1 MKLAVKSLPLR
12 PLILGLLIA
21 LGACGGNES
30 KDQIPATNGPITVFA
45 ASSLTDAFKQIGLEF
60 ERTHVGSTVTLNF
73 ASSSVLSTQIKEGAP
88 ADVFAA
94 ADPDTMGALVT
105 GGQAE
110 APRVFAT
117 NALVIVVPR
126 DGTTVKAFSDLAK
139 PGVKLVLAGKD
150 VPAGKYARQVLAKA
164 SVDPDL
170 GADFASR
177 VLANVKSEE
186 SSVRAVLA
194 KVQLGDADAGVVYR
208 TDLQAAKGEV
218 VGITFPSDFNIV
230 ATYPIAVIKDRKQN
244 ATARGFV
251 DFVNSKSGQEILA
264 RYGFGGAP

>member
-1 MKLAVKSLPLR
+1 M
-12 PLILGLLIA
+12 
-21 LGACGGNES
+21 
-30 KDQIPATNGPITVFA
+30 
-45 ASSLTDAFKQIGLEF
+45 
-60 ERTHVGSTVTLNF
+60 
-73 ASSSVLSTQIKEGAP
+73 
-88 ADVFAA
+88 
-94 ADPDTMGALVT
+94 
-105 GGQAE
+105 
-110 APRVFAT
+110 
-117 NALVIVVPR
+117 VIVVPR

-164 SVDPDL
+164 SADPDL

-186 SSVRAVLA
+186 SSVRAVLT
-194 KVQLGDADAGVVYR
+194 KVQLGEADAGVVYR

-218 VGITFPSDFNIV
+218 VGITVPSDFNIV
-230 ATYPIAVIKDRKQN
+230 ATYPIAVIKHRKQK